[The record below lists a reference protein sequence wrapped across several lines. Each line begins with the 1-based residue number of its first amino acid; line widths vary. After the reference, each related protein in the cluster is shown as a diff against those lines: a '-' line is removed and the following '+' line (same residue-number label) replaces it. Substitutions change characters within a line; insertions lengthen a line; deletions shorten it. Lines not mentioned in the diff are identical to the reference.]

1 MINKQIQKRQIFL
14 LDYSKIADIHAD
26 RLNTAIVKTHQLFP
40 IAATTLHT
48 LNPENLAFLD
58 MITNRFGKLQDI
70 IGAKILPLILE
81 LLGETDPTSF
91 IDKLNRLEKLNI
103 INSASWWMELREIRN
118 QITHD
123 YPNNYEQLASDFNKL
138 ILFAHEL
145 LKVWANLKKY
155 ISNLIN

>member
-1 MINKQIQKRQIFL
+1 MTNKQLHKKQSFL
-14 LDYSKIADIHAD
+14 LDYNKIADIHAD
-26 RLNTAIVKTHQLFP
+26 RLHIAIVKTQKLFP
-40 IAATTLHT
+40 ISAKTLHT
-48 LNPENLAFLD
+48 LDTENLAFLD

-81 LLGETDPTSF
+81 LLGETDTASF

-123 YPNNYEQLASDFNKL
+123 YPNNYEQLATDFNKL
-138 ILFAHEL
+138 ISFATEL
-145 LKVWANLKKY
+145 LAIWANLKKY
-155 ISNLIN
+155 ILTLIN